1 MDIKGLL
8 AKFLKIDARKSAAEG
23 LASGADP
30 FLMWLSEKKVSKAKA
45 MQVNSGWVYTSI
57 RAIEKELG
65 SIEFQLYKLK
75 GDGSREAV
83 YRHELLDILHAP
95 NQFQTGYEMFYRI
108 AAHLELVG
116 NAYIYLMGV
125 TDESSKPTA
134 MRLLDP
140 KNVKP
145 VKQKFPGFIECYKY
159 TVDGETRTF
168 QPYEILHIKYPDPED
183 DVEGIG
189 TVQSIA
195 QWIDADNYATE
206 YNRRYFLNGARIGG
220 YLESENAL
228 TSEQLD
234 YLKKSFEAI
243 YSGVENAYKVAAL
256 PKGTSF
262 KEGQQSQKEMDF
274 VEGQRMSR
282 DKIMAGHQV
291 PKSVIGITEDVN
303 RANAEA
309 TNYVFALR
317 TVKPLMTLITVFINE
332 FLVPRY
338 GDDLVLDFKNPVPE
352 DRRLRIEEM
361 AVATGRQPV
370 ISVNEARE
378 EFFGYGPVDGGEVV
392 RSAVNLSPIG
402 EPPKVTP
409 SRGAK
414 GAVYKSRFARNKAS
428 RKKIADEIAAKT
440 AEALK
445 DFEAKHK
452 TITAKAQKDIGSL
465 TDKDYEVVWKAFVD
479 RLTPYEKR
487 MDAAIKDFNAQQK
500 TAVLANFAKLNKSVT
515 KAVDVDALMGKGQVG
530 VMVDMVKPI
539 LSDLY
544 KSEGSAALSLIGAED
559 MDILNGNA
567 AEALD
572 KAIEL
577 MASSYDDTTRL
588 LLKEKLGQG
597 IADGLSY
604 DELATVI
611 SDIYEFSD
619 EKRAMTVARTETVR
633 VGNDANKE
641 AWRQSGVVKTV
652 KWYTAPGEVCDFC
665 IPLNGQMIEIDKVF
679 FNQGDEISA
688 TDADGNPISMTVE
701 YSDVGAPP
709 LHCNCRCY
717 LRPDEINID

>member
-1 MDIKGLL
+1 MNIKGLL
-8 AKFLKIDARKSAAEG
+8 AKFLKIDTRKSGAEG
-23 LASGADP
+23 LASGSDP
-30 FLMWLSEKKVSKAKA
+30 FLMWLSEKKVSKTKA
-45 MQVNSGWVYTSI
+45 MQVNTGWSYTSI
-57 RAIEKELG
+57 KAIEKELG
-65 SIEFQLYKLK
+65 CIEFMLYKLK
-75 GDGSREAV
+75 GDGTREPL
-83 YRHELLDILHAP
+83 YEHELLDILHAP
-95 NQFQTGYEMFYRI
+95 NQFQTGYEMFYRM
-108 AAHLELVG
+108 AAHLEMVG
-116 NAYIYLMGV
+116 NAYVYLMGV
-125 TDESSKPTA
+125 TDESSNPTA

-145 VKQKFPGFIECYKY
+145 IKQKFPGFINHYEYR
-159 TVDGETRTF
+159 VDGELHKF
-168 QPYEILHIKYPDPED
+168 QPYEILHIKYPDPD
-183 DVEGIG
+183 DDIEGIG

-234 YLKKSFEAI
+234 YLRKSFESI

-317 TVKPLMTLITVFINE
+317 TIKPLMTLITVFINE

-370 ISVNEARE
+370 ISINEARE
-378 EFFGYGPVDGGEVV
+378 EYFGYEKVDGGDVV
-392 RSAVNLSPIG
+392 RSGQNLAPVG
-402 EPPKVTP
+402 EPPKGTKSKGGKH
-409 SRGAK
+409 SRF
-414 GAVYKSRFARNKAS
+414 KSRFAKNMDS
-428 RKKIADEIAAKT
+428 RKKIATEIAAKA

-445 DFEAKHK
+445 DFETKQK
-452 TITAKAQKDIGSL
+452 IVTAKAQKDIGTL

-479 RLTPYEKR
+479 RIAPYELR
-487 MDAAIKDFNAQQK
+487 MDTAIKDFNAQQK
-500 TAVLANFAKLNKSVT
+500 AVVLANFAKQNKSVT
-515 KAVDVDALMGKGQVG
+515 KGVDVDGLMGKGQVG
-530 VMVDMVKPI
+530 IMVDLVNPI
-539 LSDLY
+539 LSELF
-544 KSEGSAALSLIGAED
+544 KSEGSAALSLIGVGD
-559 MDILNGNA
+559 MDILND
-567 AEALD
+567 EARASLD

-577 MASSYDDTTRL
+577 MATSYDETTRL
-588 LLKEKLGQG
+588 MLKEKLGQ
-597 IADGLSY
+597 AMAEGLSY
-604 DELATVI
+604 DELAMVI

-633 VGNDANKE
+633 VGNNANKE

-665 IPLNGQMIEIDKVF
+665 IPLNNKVVAIDKNF
-679 FNQGDEISA
+679 YEIGDEITA
-688 TDADGNPISMTVE
+688 TDSEGNQVRMTIE

-717 LRPDEINID
+717 LRPDQITID